1 MKEKKLT
8 PLELKQLIDNGH
20 FEELKGQIENEFVD
34 AKEGMYKLNNDKNKL
49 ELAKDVSSFANGE
62 GGIIIIGAKT
72 EQKSEIN
79 IEYINEITPFQD
91 NLINIKTY
99 LDNVNGWIYPPIE
112 DVKIEW
118 KPSSNNNQEG
128 LVYIFIPPQKD
139 IHKPFLFRKHIDEVG
154 EKTVHIVFNYAER
167 KISNNIPTSIEDLH
181 RKINLGKDN
190 FGKQEISDRLSLI
203 EKKLDEK
210 LSNKQKGN
218 NEVEKEPNKLT
229 ELTKVNNEQKENDME
244 FRIQNAIKS
253 AQLENDRIYCLSI
266 VPLQNTEIQSF
277 LSGETNSIKK
287 ALENPYRLRTMG
299 WGINKAN
306 IEPDLIRGEFRR
318 VNRNDYEIIDLYRD
332 GTFILICSMGQD
344 FLGWSFK
351 EGKINP
357 LTFIEVTYSYFHF
370 YKKVIE
376 QFLPQ
381 IESIKI
387 NMQLNNLFINNTK
400 TQFTTTQVNF
410 NNNYSW
416 HEIPQSIISNK
427 IFEVSINNYNP
438 SKIAYQ
444 VIREIYAWCG
454 IEENHIPYTKN
465 SEIDINK
472 IENIQ

>member
-1 MKEKKLT
+1 MVGTAKLT

-128 LVYIFIPPQKD
+128 IVYIFIPPQKD

-190 FGKQEISDRLSLI
+190 FGKQEILPESMIHHADSRLALW
-203 EKKLDEK
+203 LRC
-210 LSNKQKGN
+210 LWA
-218 NEVEKEPNKLT
+218 
-229 ELTKVNNEQKENDME
+229 
-244 FRIQNAIKS
+244 AI
-253 AQLENDRIYCLSI
+253 
-266 VPLQNTEIQSF
+266 
-277 LSGETNSIKK
+277 
-287 ALENPYRLRTMG
+287 
-299 WGINKAN
+299 AN
-306 IEPDLIRGEFRR
+306 
-318 VNRNDYEIIDLYRD
+318 
-332 GTFILICSMGQD
+332 
-344 FLGWSFK
+344 
-351 EGKINP
+351 
-357 LTFIEVTYSYFHF
+357 
-370 YKKVIE
+370 
-376 QFLPQ
+376 
-381 IESIKI
+381 
-387 NMQLNNLFINNTK
+387 
-400 TQFTTTQVNF
+400 
-410 NNNYSW
+410 
-416 HEIPQSIISNK
+416 
-427 IFEVSINNYNP
+427 
-438 SKIAYQ
+438 
-444 VIREIYAWCG
+444 
-454 IEENHIPYTKN
+454 
-465 SEIDINK
+465 
-472 IENIQ
+472 